1 MPASVF
7 DAVRR
12 CREPSSPH
20 EPYGSKRLQ
29 QEPACFHAQLL
40 DLDDGLGV
48 RIGVGIQS
56 DECIAFAH
64 RVPDLTSGSEACCSD
79 ELERLVAGLSL
90 ISIDRTQVDAI
101 TLRKGEVGNVV
112 SARVDRR
119 RICSASEDESVRTC
133 STPGLIAACASVD
146 CISPLISIEGIGPCA
161 SEHEVI
167 SEIPVHEV
175 IPAPAM
181 DRVVII
187 AARDKILTRLS
198 VNEVSA
204 GLTNEEIIT
213 IASKQPIVA
222 GISGGVIIP

>member
-1 MPASVF
+1 M
-7 DAVRR
+7 
-12 CREPSSPH
+12 
-20 EPYGSKRLQ
+20 RLQ

-40 DLDDGLGV
+40 DVDDGLGI

-56 DECIAFAH
+56 DECITSAH
-64 RVPDLTSGSEACCSD
+64 RVSDLTCGSEACCSH
-79 ELERLVAGLSL
+79 ERERLIAGLSL
-90 ISIDRTQVDAI
+90 IGIDRTQIDAI

-112 SARVDRR
+112 GAIADRR
-119 RICSASEDESVRTC
+119 RICSASEDKSVRTC
-133 STPGLIAACASVD
+133 STKGAIAACASVD
-146 CISPLISIEGIGPCA
+146 CISSLISIEDIGSCA
-161 SEHEVI
+161 SGQEVV

-187 AARDKILTRLS
+187 TARDKILTRLS

-213 IASKQPIVA
+213 IASKQAIIA